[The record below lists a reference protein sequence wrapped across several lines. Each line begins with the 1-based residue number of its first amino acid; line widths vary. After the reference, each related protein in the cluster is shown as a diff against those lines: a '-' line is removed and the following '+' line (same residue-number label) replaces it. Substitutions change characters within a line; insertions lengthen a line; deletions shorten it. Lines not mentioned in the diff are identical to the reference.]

1 VPKTVWRM
9 KLVAELEPGLTTV
22 QPFLG
27 VRTAVLNDTL
37 ADAFPHHYPGFR
49 LADNNEPIA
58 ATA

>member
-1 VPKTVWRM
+1 M

-22 QPFLG
+22 QRFLG